1 MAFEGRGS
9 ARSVAVT
16 PWANISLQ
24 QQITYE
30 RIASRTVLPVTIL
43 QVKEQ
48 LKDPD
53 DSDSYLTLLI
63 NSAADFFERYT
74 NQILTNSGFKTFR
87 DFFTEAIEL
96 RRAKFQSLDTFTYLV
111 DGVATIVPVAD
122 FYTTNEVGYSRI
134 VFNTF
139 DSMPQNK
146 DDRLQS
152 VTIEFTAGFGAAQ
165 SDIPSDVQLALLQHI
180 TWLNENRGDCN
191 QGNTG
196 TAVSLPT
203 MVKAVYDRYEILGLT
218 ENIYRQ

>member
-1 MAFEGRGS
+1 MAFGSGSSVRGVS
-9 ARSVAVT
+9 IT

-24 QQITYE
+24 QEITYE
-30 RIASRTVLPVTIL
+30 RIVPRTVLPVTLL
-43 QVKEQ
+43 QVREQ

-53 DSDSYLTLLI
+53 DSDEYLTLLI

-74 NQILTNSGFKTFR
+74 NQILTNSGFLTFR
-87 DFFTEAIEL
+87 DFFTEAFEL
-96 RRAKFQSLDTFTYLV
+96 RRAKFQALDAFTYLV
-111 DGVATIVPVAD
+111 DGVATVVPVAN

-134 VFNTF
+134 VFNNF
-139 DSMPQNK
+139 ESMPQNK

-165 SDIPSDVQLALLQHI
+165 ADIPSDVQLALLQHI

-191 QGNTG
+191 QGG
-196 TAVSLPT
+196 SDKAVSLPT
-203 MVKAVYDRYEILGLT
+203 MVRSVYDRYQILGLT